1 VSNPLSDIQKL
12 DIIRQ
17 LQVNHRNGVAI
28 ESEFTIG
35 KFDFL
40 LDKGYVLIPP
50 GKRETYMNEAKSDY
64 QYELN
69 DMVHTSDLIDGHT
82 ASQALIRCAKGEY
95 SFSQMQYISNKVKI
109 IALKDF
115 LLNNDI

>member
-1 VSNPLSDIQKL
+1 MSNPLSKTEKL
-12 DIIRQ
+12 DLIRE
-17 LQVNHRNGVAI
+17 LQVNYRKGIAI

-40 LDKGYVLIPP
+40 MEEGLLHITLDMRDK
-50 GKRETYMNEAKSDY
+50 YMDQAKSDY

-69 DMVHTSDLIDGHT
+69 DMVHTSQLIDGHT
-82 ASQALIRCAKGEY
+82 ASQALIRCSKGEY
-95 SFSQMQYISNKVKI
+95 SFSQMQYLSKKVKI

-115 LLNNDI
+115 